1 MEATLPPVALM
12 PELDNSN
19 SYKQYRF
26 MSDMAAAR
34 AVAAGDVEF
43 KKIVPW
49 TQYLTVVGYTPQE
62 LETVRLACEQSGISF
77 EMLNTNPSKEPDWVN
92 TLSTVMPFHMS
103 EHKRSNAKLT
113 GLFESNDKQVL
124 VIYPGR
130 FQPLHSGHQAVFQ
143 QLQEEFGDN
152 VYIATSDKTDGERS
166 PFDYNDKT
174 VMARAANIPLD
185 KVVQVKSP
193 YSPSEITKMFD
204 PNTTVLIFVVGGK
217 DMDLDPR
224 FKFDDKKDGTK
235 SYLQKFKDDEV
246 AEPMSKHGY
255 IMSAPTVEFELLG
268 APITS
273 ATQVRKLYAD
283 SDDAKRDKILK
294 DLYGKNSAEIRTM
307 FDRKLGGSSSQLSE
321 SAHSD
326 SFIDNMRKFFAI
338 AQRDLE
344 LDSLPEIVWTSAS
357 TANGERP
364 TFGKFQNDTNT
375 ITVSIVNRHPIDIM
389 RTLAHELTHYKQQ
402 LTKGLNADSGE
413 TGSPE
418 EDEANAVAGQIMRH
432 FDEENPDAFNIKPII
447 AESSEYGDLSYD
459 PTDEFDKKDLV
470 NVLYKYKDTFPAK
483 DWDIVERL
491 IMDGESTASVARY
504 YNNTPSNIDRIYYK
518 TMHKLQRIVRS
529 TLGADINLYNLSAK
543 PKPTVKDKSKLYN
556 KISNGYELWLSIK
569 NNPEL
574 KVVEH
579 NNWYNEYQIVPV
591 TDPRPAL
598 TPNVDRLH
606 KILEFKKEIDAIKL
620 DYKNNRINH
629 DKFKQSL
636 YKLEDEM
643 NLVLST
649 PWYNAQSNVNE
660 EVWDHPN
667 PFKKQKQLRP
677 ADKASAKRRAK
688 AAGRKYPNMVDNIWA
703 ARR

>member
-1 MEATLPPVALM
+1 MRLLDLFEDFEAIPISHDMEATLPPVAVM
-12 PELDNSN
+12 KQLDNSN
-19 SYKQYRF
+19 AYKQYRF

-34 AVAAGDVEF
+34 AVAAGEVEF

-49 TQYLTVVGYTPQE
+49 TEYLAVVGYTKEE
-62 LETVRLACEQSGISF
+62 LETVRLACEQSGIDFS
-77 EMLNTNPSKEPDWVN
+77 MLSGSVSKEPDWVN
-92 TLSTVMPFHMS
+92 TRSTVMPFHMS
-103 EHKRSNAKLT
+103 EHKRSNAKFA
-113 GLFESNDKQVL
+113 GLFESDGKQIL

-143 QLQEEFGDN
+143 QLREEFGDN
-152 VYIATSDKTDGERS
+152 VYIATSNKTDSERS

-204 PNTTVLIFVVGGK
+204 PNNTVLIFAVGGK

-273 ATQVRKLYAD
+273 STQVRKLYDD
-283 SDDAKRDKILK
+283 SDDTKRDKNLK
-294 DLYGKNSAEIRTM
+294 DLYGKNSSEIRTM
-307 FDRKLGGSSSQLSE
+307 FDRKLSSSSAQLSE
-321 SAHSD
+321 SVHSET
-326 SFIDNMRKFFAI
+326 FVDNMRKFFAI
-338 AQRDLE
+338 AQRDLK
-344 LDSLPEIVWTSAS
+344 LDQLPEIVWTSDS
-357 TANGERP
+357 TAKGERP

-402 LTKGLNADSGE
+402 LTKGLDPDSGE

-432 FDEENPDAFNIKPII
+432 FDEENPDAFNIKPVI
-447 AESSEYGDLSYD
+447 AE
-459 PTDEFDKKDLV
+459 
-470 NVLYKYKDTFPAK
+470 N
-483 DWDIVERL
+483 
-491 IMDGESTASVARY
+491 
-504 YNNTPSNIDRIYYK
+504 
-518 TMHKLQRIVRS
+518 
-529 TLGADINLYNLSAK
+529 AD
-543 PKPTVKDKSKLYN
+543 
-556 KISNGYELWLSIK
+556 
-569 NNPEL
+569 
-574 KVVEH
+574 
-579 NNWYNEYQIVPV
+579 
-591 TDPRPAL
+591 
-598 TPNVDRLH
+598 
-606 KILEFKKEIDAIKL
+606 
-620 DYKNNRINH
+620 
-629 DKFKQSL
+629 
-636 YKLEDEM
+636 
-643 NLVLST
+643 
-649 PWYNAQSNVNE
+649 VNE

-667 PFKKQKQLRP
+667 PVKKHKKLSP
-677 ADKASAKRRAK
+677 PDKAAAKHRAK

>member
-1 MEATLPPVALM
+1 MRLLDLFEDFEAIPISHDMEATLPPVAVM
-12 PELDNSN
+12 KQLDNSN
-19 SYKQYRF
+19 AYKQYRF

-34 AVAAGDVEF
+34 AVAAGEVEF

-49 TQYLTVVGYTPQE
+49 TEYLAVVGYTKEE
-62 LETVRLACEQSGISF
+62 LETVRLACEQSGIDFS
-77 EMLNTNPSKEPDWVN
+77 MLSGSLSKEPDWVN

-113 GLFESNDKQVL
+113 SLFESNDKQVL

-130 FQPLHSGHQAVFQ
+130 FQPLHAGHQAVFQ
-143 QLQEEFGDN
+143 QLQAEFGDN
-152 VYIATSDKTDGERS
+152 VYIATSDKTDSERS

-235 SYLQKFKDDEV
+235 SYLQKFNDDEV

-255 IMSAPTVEFELLG
+255 VMSAPTVEFELLG

-321 SAHSD
+321 SAHSE

-344 LDSLPEIVWTSAS
+344 LDSLPNIVWTSES

-364 TFGKFQNDTNT
+364 TFGKFQNDNNT

-402 LTKGLNADSGE
+402 LTKGLDADSGE

-432 FDEENPDAFNIKPII
+432 FDEENPEAFNIKPVI
-447 AESSEYGDLSYD
+447 AEHIVKHGSGYRLLSKKTGKNLGDF
-459 PTDEFDKKDLV
+459 PTRAAAEKHEREIQYFKHADEAIDEDAWHHPTPVKK
-470 NVLYKYKDTFPAK
+470 
-483 DWDIVERL
+483 
-491 IMDGESTASVARY
+491 
-504 YNNTPSNIDRIYYK
+504 PSR
-518 TMHKLQRIVRS
+518 
-529 TLGADINLYNLSAK
+529 
-543 PKPTVKDKSKLYN
+543 
-556 KISNGYELWLSIK
+556 
-569 NNPEL
+569 
-574 KVVEH
+574 
-579 NNWYNEYQIVPV
+579 
-591 TDPRPAL
+591 L
-598 TPNVDRLH
+598 TP
-606 KILEFKKEIDAIKL
+606 
-620 DYKNNRINH
+620 
-629 DKFKQSL
+629 
-636 YKLEDEM
+636 
-643 NLVLST
+643 T
-649 PWYNAQSNVNE
+649 
-660 EVWDHPN
+660 
-667 PFKKQKQLRP
+667 
-677 ADKASAKRRAK
+677 AKRRPA
-688 AAGRKYPNMVDNIWA
+688 AAGRKYPKMVDNI
-703 ARR
+703 

>member
-1 MEATLPPVALM
+1 MRLLDLFEQFGSTTISHDMEATLPPVAIM

-19 SYKQYRF
+19 GYKQYRF
-26 MSDMAAAR
+26 MSDMASAR
-34 AVAAGDVEF
+34 AVAAGEVEF

-49 TQYLTVVGYTPQE
+49 TQYLTVVGYTPEE
-62 LETVRLACEQSGISF
+62 LETVRLACEQSGIDF
-77 EMLNTNPSKEPDWVN
+77 EMLNHSLSKEPDWVN
-92 TLSTVMPFHMS
+92 TRSTVMPFHMS

-130 FQPLHSGHQAVFQ
+130 FQPLHAGHQAVFQ
-143 QLQEEFGDN
+143 SLQEEFGDN

-235 SYLQKFKDDEV
+235 SYLQKFDDNKV

-255 IMSAPTVEFELLG
+255 VMSAPTVEFELLG

-294 DLYGKNSAEIRTM
+294 DLYGKNSSEIRTM
-307 FDRKLGGSSSQLSE
+307 FDRKLGNSSLQLSE
-321 SAHSD
+321 SAHSE

-344 LDSLPEIVWTSAS
+344 LDSLPNIVWTSAS

-364 TFGKFQNDTNT
+364 TFGKFQNDNNT

-389 RTLAHELTHYKQQ
+389 RTLAHELTHYKQHM
-402 LTKGLNADSGE
+402 TKGLDAASGE

-432 FDEENPDAFNIKPII
+432 FDEENPGAFDIKPVI
-447 AESSEYGDLSYD
+447 AESVTSMTPAEVEAVVNKHVNNMTTAEMEAAVKHADDSSDNSTDKSAD
-459 PTDEFDKKDLV
+459 PKVFLKRLMIKLILKKLG
-470 NVLYKYKDTFPAK
+470 K
-483 DWDIVERL
+483 
-491 IMDGESTASVARY
+491 SVAG
-504 YNNTPSNIDRIYYK
+504 PPGGIAGGI
-518 TMHKLQRIVRS
+518 I
-529 TLGADINLYNLSAK
+529 GSAIAK
-543 PKPTVKDKSKLYN
+543 ALIKDK
-556 KISNGYELWLSIK
+556 
-569 NNPEL
+569 
-574 KVVEH
+574 
-579 NNWYNEYQIVPV
+579 
-591 TDPRPAL
+591 T
-598 TPNVDRLH
+598 
-606 KILEFKKEIDAIKL
+606 
-620 DYKNNRINH
+620 
-629 DKFKQSL
+629 
-636 YKLEDEM
+636 
-643 NLVLST
+643 
-649 PWYNAQSNVNE
+649 VNE

-667 PFKKQKQLRP
+667 PVKKHKKLSP
-677 ADKASAKRRAK
+677 SDKSAAKRRAA